1 MAVVGWVAKPGR
13 SIYFIIQNLKSKIQN
28 GMTPKPSTQ
37 NQQGTGAIKKRVVK
51 KIRKKPQKKGSWRS
65 SILAIAVLSSSA
77 TLIAVFAWIS
87 IQFIFNPEQVSWL
100 NKFLPEWA
108 KISLS
113 NRDRPQTLLQIQEN
127 LQKHEQI
134 AGQTIPLE
142 DEDETKSFLLPV
154 FKQRANC
161 QSDCKYIVELRI
173 YELSQDLEL
182 QSQPEKYYQLTTQL
196 PITGP
201 EESFAI
207 APLVDGTS
215 DNQGSNIALPLT
227 EVRRFE
233 KDAPSPGFWFYLHG
247 KRQQGTNAIA
257 YGQIVHYNPERSNLQ
272 QMLSWTSPSG
282 QLPKWQQVT
291 AGGAKE
297 LIVNQTVGL
306 EPQLRIYQ
314 VKPVKFVLNPIQLEQ
329 ISLTPSA
336 LKDTAYQDAVLVA
349 RSGLWTPAF
358 EWLEF
363 IKKQRK
369 SMPAAAQ
376 AQIDLIRLHSQLTK
390 AQADKS
396 WASPSQQVLADL
408 VDGRWS
414 KALQVFEASPQN
426 AQEIAT
432 LLKADGGRLSNRTE
446 TALRV
451 NPNRPEVQAWGALIV
466 AARQGQGR
474 ANTWL
479 QAQPKITKETLAK
492 IQSLLGQLEGKDAK
506 SKITPSVTHPSR
518 IVGSVS
524 AIAQVNP
531 AQWLQLNP
539 ASLQKTD
546 SQAWYQVEVTAFH
559 DGKRW
564 LNFPFNNL
572 NPPKTSPAK
581 FFWEVLGINSDP
593 EIQIAV
599 WQPNGEQQTIAATIK
614 AVQIQGGV
622 LRLLAAATEKIPN
635 VETLHATSLQQPKP
649 LALTSSALEWVQ
661 PSPITIEQLQQ
672 QEPQQVKTIL
682 PRLWRSLQES
692 GQLPVGAIPSFP
704 QMQQKLGHW
713 PVQLIDLTGNDKPEM
728 VLTISLDAIASL
740 KNQPAPKNKQQKNQS
755 RPRTLIL
762 SDSGK
767 VIYTDFKNSRE
778 QVLTAIAKLS
788 DGQSLALLV
797 ENADNYTLKNW
808 SEKNQRF
815 Q

>member
-1 MAVVGWVAKPGR
+1 MQLLPGLA
-13 SIYFIIQNLKSKIQN
+13 FNL
-28 GMTPKPSTQ
+28 
-37 NQQGTGAIKKRVVK
+37 
-51 KIRKKPQKKGSWRS
+51 
-65 SILAIAVLSSSA
+65 
-77 TLIAVFAWIS
+77 FS
-87 IQFIFNPEQVSWL
+87 IQKQVSWL

-108 KISLS
+108 KISLG
-113 NRDRPQTLLQIQEN
+113 NRDYPQTLQQIQEK
-127 LQKHEQI
+127 LQKQEQI
-134 AGQTIPLE
+134 AGQTIPLS
-142 DEDETKSFLLPV
+142 DEDGTKSFLLPV

-161 QSDCKYIVELRI
+161 QSDCKYVVELRV

-182 QSQPEKYYQLTTQL
+182 QFQPEKYYQLATQL

-201 EESFAI
+201 EESFVI
-207 APLVDGTS
+207 APLIDATS
-215 DNQGSNIALPLT
+215 DNQGSSISLPLT

-233 KDAPSPGFWFYLHG
+233 KDAPSPGFWFYLQG
-247 KRQQGTNAIA
+247 QRQQGTNAIA
-257 YGQIVHYNPERSNLQ
+257 YGQIVHYNPERTNLQ
-272 QMLSWTSPSG
+272 LMLSWTSPSA

-291 AGGAKE
+291 GGGAKE
-297 LIVNQTVGL
+297 LVVNQTVGL

-314 VKPVKFVLNPIQLEQ
+314 LKPVKFVLNPIQLEQ

-336 LKDTAYQDAVLVA
+336 LKDTAYQDAVLLA

-358 EWLEF
+358 EWLEL

-376 AQIDLIRLHSQLTK
+376 AQIDAIRLHSQLTK

-396 WASPSQQVLADL
+396 WVSPSQQVLADL

-426 AQEIAT
+426 VQEIAT
-432 LLKADGGRLSNRTE
+432 LLKADGGRLSNRVE
-446 TALRV
+446 TALQV
-451 NPNRPEVQAWGALIV
+451 NPNQPEVQSWGALIV

-479 QAQPKITKETLAK
+479 QAQPKITKETLAN

-506 SKITPSVTHPSR
+506 SKITPWATHPSR
-518 IVGSVS
+518 IVGSFR

-531 AQWLQLNP
+531 TEWLQPN
-539 ASLQKTD
+539 ATSLQKTD
-546 SQAWYQVEVTAFH
+546 SQWYQVEVTAFH

-581 FFWEVLGINSDP
+581 FFWDALGINTDP

-614 AVQIQGGV
+614 AVQMRGGV
-622 LRLLAAATEKIPN
+622 LRLLAAASEKISSVDAYP
-635 VETLHATSLQQPKP
+635 QQPKP
-649 LALTSSALEWVQ
+649 LALTTSALEWVQ
-661 PSPITIEQLQQ
+661 PSPITIEQLHQQ
-672 QEPQQVKTIL
+672 QPQQVKTIL
-682 PRLWRSLQES
+682 PTLWRSLQES
-692 GQLPVGAIPSFP
+692 GQLPAGAIPSFQ

-713 PVQLIDLTGNDKPEM
+713 PVQLIDLTANDKPEI
-728 VLTISLDAIASL
+728 VLTISKDAIASL
-740 KNQPAPKNKQQKNQS
+740 NNQPAAKNKQQKNQF

-767 VIYTDFKNSRE
+767 IIYTDFNNSRQ

-788 DGQSLALLV
+788 DRQSLTLLV
-797 ENADNYTLKNW
+797 ENADNYSLKNW
-808 SEKNQRF
+808 SQKNQRF
-815 Q
+815 E